1 MAFDNSYW
9 SGRACVRSVE
19 DWGLATI
26 AGTGLHCLQ
35 HQHRLHRSAKL
46 QTDRLEE
53 KTIQDIMRRNEVLKE
68 ILGTGYW
75 VLSVHYLRI
84 NQNISISDYK
94 GHREVSLRTFQ

>member
-26 AGTGLHCLQ
+26 ACTCLHCLQ

-68 ILGTGYW
+68 IVGTGYYQSIIYRSIKTSQYPIIKDTEK
-75 VLSVHYLRI
+75 SV
-84 NQNISISDYK
+84 
-94 GHREVSLRTFQ
+94 